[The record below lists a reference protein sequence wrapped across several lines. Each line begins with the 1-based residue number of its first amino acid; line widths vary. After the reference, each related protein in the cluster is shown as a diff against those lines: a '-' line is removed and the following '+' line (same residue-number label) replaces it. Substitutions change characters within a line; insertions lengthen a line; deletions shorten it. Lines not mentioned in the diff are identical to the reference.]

1 MSLYALALRLMRKR
15 SSNTPSRDENRAA
28 LVAIARL
35 TGSTPEELRG
45 KNPAAVA
52 LGRMGGKKGGPARA
66 KKLSAQR
73 RQQIARDAARAR
85 WRTK

>member
-1 MSLYALALRLMRKR
+1 MRKR
-15 SSNTPSRDENRAA
+15 SSTPPGDENRAA
-28 LVAIARL
+28 LEAIARL
-35 TGSTPEELRG
+35 TGSTPEELEG

-73 RQQIARDAARAR
+73 RKQIARDAARAR
-85 WRTK
+85 WRTS

>member
-1 MSLYALALRLMRKR
+1 MRKR
-15 SSNTPSRDENRAA
+15 SSTTQGDDNRAA
-28 LVAIARL
+28 LEAIARL
-35 TGSTPEELRG
+35 TGSTPEELKG

-73 RQQIARDAARAR
+73 RKQIARDAARAR
-85 WRTK
+85 WRSR